1 MIDAISTV
9 IGELP
14 EEFYI
19 VGWVVACA
27 FLYTFVLQLLDF
39 IKAVINK

>member
-1 MIDAISTV
+1 MMDLIINF
-9 IGELP
+9 IGPLP

-19 VGWVVACA
+19 VGWIICAC
-27 FLYTFVLQLLDF
+27 FGYTFVLQILDF